1 MRMSLRTVETKTAEK
16 QQPQTPFGAPH
27 VFVLVLCD
35 STNPRDVY
43 RIAQRE
49 TIIGRGGDVDVS
61 LDDESVSKRHCS
73 IQVDGSVCSITDLG
87 SLNGTTLNDRPVRQ
101 GVTQRLR
108 NLDDLRVG
116 GTRFLVLTGRVRQA
130 ARRV

>member
-49 TIIGRGGDVDVS
+49 TIIGRSDDVDVP

-73 IQVDGSVCSITDLG
+73 IQVDGSVCSVTDLG
-87 SLNGTTLNDRPVRQ
+87 SLNGTMLNDDLLTPEPRTLRDGDVITVSPVTITFVVSKQ
-101 GVTQRLR
+101 
-108 NLDDLRVG
+108 
-116 GTRFLVLTGRVRQA
+116 
-130 ARRV
+130 